1 MRKKRLVAFSLMI
14 GLWAPFITP
23 QIDSAITA
31 SAQDAKPRQDGF
43 IIGCSET
50 VIDALDECIQKR
62 FSKADDGMFGMA
74 RVPTG
79 AEHVRSFLPATL
91 EESEVVSELER
102 GGWQVG
108 FYLAGRQVLGL
119 KPEHKL
125 PYGGGYPGFGGPILI
140 SPQMRQDRPIE
151 QIGLPDLGDLW
162 ERAQKAMLSFDSKDQ
177 YDFSFGKWS
186 MAARPIRAGESCL
199 RCHNNVKYGHGDAVP
214 RSHAPSPTPVKVGD
228 ALGAAIYAYARKQT
242 GGSTLR

>member
-14 GLWAPFITP
+14 GLLAPFIAP

-43 IIGCSET
+43 FIGCSET
-50 VIDALDECIQKR
+50 VIDALDECLQKR
-62 FSKADDGMFGMA
+62 FSDANGGLFGID
-74 RVPTG
+74 RVTPPT
-79 AEHVRSFLPATL
+79 EHLRSFHPTAL
-91 EESEVVSELER
+91 EEREAVSELER

-108 FYLAGRQVLGL
+108 FYLAGRQVLEP
-119 KPEHKL
+119 KPEHRL
-125 PYGGGYPGFGGPILI
+125 QYGGYRGFGGPIVI
-140 SPQMRQDRPIE
+140 SPQMRLDRPIE
-151 QIGLPDLGDLW
+151 RLELPEAGDLW

-186 MAARPIRAGESCL
+186 MVARPIRARESCL
-199 RCHNNVKYGHGDAVP
+199 KCHNNAKYEGAVP
-214 RSHAPSPTPVKVGD
+214 ISHAPSPTPVKVGD

-242 GGSTLR
+242 DGSTLR

>member
-62 FSKADDGMFGMA
+62 FSKADDGMFGMD
-74 RVPTG
+74 RVEPST
-79 AEHVRSFLPATL
+79 EHVRSFLPVTM
-91 EESEVVSELER
+91 EEREAVSELER

-108 FYLAGRQVLGL
+108 FYLAGRRVLEP

-125 PYGGGYPGFGGPILI
+125 QYVGGYRGFGGPILI
-140 SPQMRQDRPIE
+140 TPQMRMNRPIE
-151 QIGLPDLGDLW
+151 QIELPEPGDLW
-162 ERAQKAMLSFDSKDQ
+162 ESAQKAMLSFDSKEQ

-186 MAARPIRAGESCL
+186 MAARPIRARESCL
-199 RCHNNVKYGHGDAVP
+199 KCHNNAKYEGAVP
-214 RSHAPSPTPVKVGD
+214 VSHAPSSTPVKAGD
-228 ALGAAIYAYARKQT
+228 TLGVAIYAYARKQT
-242 GGSTLR
+242 GVSTLR